1 MKKYFVSVFVM
12 VFSIFGM
19 NAQELK
25 SPNGNFK
32 MIFAL
37 ENDGTPTYQL
47 FMKNKEIIKKSK
59 LGLELQKDKKS
70 LLNDFKLVNEVRNT
84 FDETWKTVWGEETE
98 IRNHYNELALT
109 LKQNETERQV
119 IIRFRL
125 FNDGLGFRYE
135 FPEQKNLTY
144 FVVKEERTE
153 FAMTGDH
160 TAFWIPGDY
169 DTQEYDFTESKLTEI
184 RKLFRGAVSENASQ
198 KQFSDTGVQ
207 TSLMLKTADG
217 IYINIHEAALIN
229 YSCMHLNLDDKN
241 LVFQS
246 HLTPDSK
253 GNKGHLQAPCVSPWR
268 TIIASADARDV
279 LASRI
284 TLNLNEPCKIE
295 HTSWIKPVKYIG
307 VWWEMITGKSSW
319 AYTDEVP
326 SVQLGVTDFTKAKPN
341 GKHAANTKHV
351 KEYIDFAALHGFDAV
366 LVEGWN
372 EGWEDWFGHEKDY
385 VFDFV
390 TPYPDFDVKAIHEY
404 AKSKG
409 IKMIMHH
416 ETSGSTRNYERH
428 LDKAFQF
435 MNDNGYDAAKTGYV
449 GNILP
454 LGEHHYSQSI
464 LNHYQYVI
472 EKAVDY
478 KIMINAHEAVRPTGI
493 CRTYPNMIGNESARG
508 TEFQAFGGSKANHTT
523 LLPFTRLLG
532 GPMDYTP
539 GVFEMDIAKL
549 NPNNNSHVN
558 TTLANQLGLYVVMYS
573 PLQMAADLPENY
585 NRFLDAFQFIKDVP
599 VEWSTSKYLEAEPG
613 YYITIARKDKNSNNW
628 FVGNSNGYNARTST
642 ITLDFLEKGK
652 KYEAIIYAD
661 AADADYKTNPQAYK
675 ISKQKVTNKTKL
687 KLRTAAGGGYAIS
700 IVEVK

>member
-1 MKKYFVSVFVM
+1 MVKYFVAFLVGLTSFFYS
-12 VFSIFGM
+12 FS
-19 NAQELK
+19 QELK

-32 MIFAL
+32 LVFAL

-47 FMKNKEIIKKSK
+47 FLKNKEIIKKSK

-70 LLNDFKLVNEVRNT
+70 LLNDFTLVNEVRNT

-98 IRNHYNELALT
+98 IRNYYNELALK

-246 HLTPDSK
+246 HLTPDSM

-351 KEYIDFAALHGFDAV
+351 KEYIGFAALHGFDAV

-385 VFDFV
+385 VF
-390 TPYPDFDVKAIHEY
+390 
-404 AKSKG
+404 
-409 IKMIMHH
+409 
-416 ETSGSTRNYERH
+416 
-428 LDKAFQF
+428 
-435 MNDNGYDAAKTGYV
+435 
-449 GNILP
+449 
-454 LGEHHYSQSI
+454 
-464 LNHYQYVI
+464 
-472 EKAVDY
+472 
-478 KIMINAHEAVRPTGI
+478 
-493 CRTYPNMIGNESARG
+493 
-508 TEFQAFGGSKANHTT
+508 
-523 LLPFTRLLG
+523 
-532 GPMDYTP
+532 
-539 GVFEMDIAKL
+539 
-549 NPNNNSHVN
+549 
-558 TTLANQLGLYVVMYS
+558 
-573 PLQMAADLPENY
+573 
-585 NRFLDAFQFIKDVP
+585 
-599 VEWSTSKYLEAEPG
+599 
-613 YYITIARKDKNSNNW
+613 
-628 FVGNSNGYNARTST
+628 
-642 ITLDFLEKGK
+642 
-652 KYEAIIYAD
+652 
-661 AADADYKTNPQAYK
+661 
-675 ISKQKVTNKTKL
+675 IS
-687 KLRTAAGGGYAIS
+687 
-700 IVEVK
+700 